1 MASCDLKIYIRTEEL
16 LNRMYPRLKNF
27 PKGEK
32 FALSQ
37 DIRLTF
43 FAMLGAIRQAD
54 SVRSKR
60 VEYAQKAEGHLG
72 LLKTEI
78 KLANNQRYISNGF
91 YKVIDLE
98 LTEIGKMLSGYIRS
112 ASKRK

>member
-1 MASCDLKIYIRTEEL
+1 
-16 LNRMYPRLKNF
+16 MYPRLRNF
-27 PKGEK
+27 PKHEK

-37 DIRLTF
+37 DIRHTF
-43 FAMLGAIRQAD
+43 FEILGNIRQAD

-60 VEYAQKAEGHLG
+60 IEYAQKAEGHLG
-72 LLKTEI
+72 LLKSQI
-78 KLANNQRYISNGF
+78 KLAHRQRYISNGF

-112 ASKRK
+112 VNKK